1 MGYQPR
7 KSRRHIDHEF
17 TKPYR
22 EKSKNKLRASGRAG
36 KSEQEQMHVPTAK
49 EVSEETLKRLHTI
62 GNQKFGSSPFSA
74 HFDRWLF
81 NAKNILE
88 EFESNPNITI
98 DEEFQ
103 TEVTQILSTIEKQF
117 EQRRRSEKSLDQ
129 EAKDL
134 QESKN
139 QLEKIKNDY
148 LTAARQLET
157 RRNREIKRLSSS
169 IDDLRNDQNEVIRMK
184 TGFLRGVPRK
194 ERERKEMEITQR
206 LADEQQALELTTLEF
221 KSAKEKLRDE
231 YETKTVPISNQI
243 RKIKKKLEDAETD
256 DSLEDRWF
264 ACEALIDAVN
274 NLLQRKSASNTSS
287 PET

>member
-22 EKSKNKLRASGRAG
+22 EKSKNKLRAGGRAG
-36 KSEQEQMHVPTAK
+36 KSEQEKIHVPTAK

-62 GNQKFGSSPFSA
+62 GNQNLAPPHLARTSTDGYSTLKISS
-74 HFDRWLF
+74 
-81 NAKNILE
+81 E
-88 EFESNPNITI
+88 EFESNPNISD

-103 TEVTQILSTIEKQF
+103 TERTQTLSTIEKQF
-117 EQRRRSEKSLDQ
+117 EQRRKSEKSLDQ
-129 EAKDL
+129 EAKDM
-134 QESKN
+134 QEGKN
-139 QLEKIKNDY
+139 QLEKIKTDY
-148 LTAARQLET
+148 FTAARQLET
-157 RRNREIKRLSSS
+157 RRNRETKRLSGS

-206 LADEQQALELTTLEF
+206 LADEQQALELSTLEF
-221 KSAKEKLRDE
+221 KDAKEKLRDE

-243 RKIKKKLEDAETD
+243 KKIKKKLEDAETD

-287 PET
+287 P